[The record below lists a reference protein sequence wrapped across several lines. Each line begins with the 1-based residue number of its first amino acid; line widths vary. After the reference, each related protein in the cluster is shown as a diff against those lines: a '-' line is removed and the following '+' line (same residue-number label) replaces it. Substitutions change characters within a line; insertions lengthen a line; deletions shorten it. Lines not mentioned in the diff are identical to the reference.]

1 MNLNQMKISKNCIC
15 CGRNLPLFMYPKDRR
30 KFQLP
35 VALGR
40 ARCCRICIWK
50 ASANG
55 NKVVRYN
62 FQINKFEL
70 VILTFKQRLK
80 EFFKL

>member
-1 MNLNQMKISKNCIC
+1 MIIC
-15 CGRNLPLFMYPKDRR
+15 QQCGVKYPNFMYKKDRR

-35 VALGR
+35 VAKGR
-40 ARCCRICIWK
+40 VRSCRICTWK
-50 ASANG
+50 LSANG

-62 FQINKFEL
+62 FETNKFDL

-80 EFFKL
+80 ELFSI